1 VVILLVVVVVEVGE
15 ILEVLADLVVE
26 LLVREQELHQGMHKQ
41 TVVVAEVVLDT
52 QLGFL
57 EVQVVPV
64 SSSSDT

>member
-26 LLVREQELHQGMHKQ
+26 LLVREQELHQRMHKQ

-57 EVQVVPV
+57 EVRVVPV
-64 SSSSDT
+64 SSLSDT